1 MDPEVNAAM
10 SRVAVAME
18 ERNESQVGLRIPV
31 LVSAII
37 DQEADDELLD
47 LVRTAMSSN
56 DQSITMSEFVSSTL
70 NLFNWRNSNSVASNW
85 RISASSLLA
94 WGFIRC

>member
-1 MDPEVNAAM
+1 MNPEVNAAM
-10 SRVAVAME
+10 HRVSVAME
-18 ERNESQVGLRIPV
+18 KRNESQVGLRIPV

-56 DQSITMSEFVSSTL
+56 NQSITMVEFVSSTL
-70 NLFNWRNSNSVASNW
+70 NLFNWRNSNS
-85 RISASSLLA
+85 
-94 WGFIRC
+94 

>member
-1 MDPEVNAAM
+1 MNPEVNAAM
-10 SRVAVAME
+10 SRVSVAME
-18 ERNESQVGLRIPV
+18 KRNESQGGLRIPV

-56 DQSITMSEFVSSTL
+56 NQSITMVEFVSSTL
-70 NLFNWRNSNSVASNW
+70 NLFNWRNSNS
-85 RISASSLLA
+85 
-94 WGFIRC
+94 

>member
-1 MDPEVNAAM
+1 MNPEVNAAM
-10 SRVAVAME
+10 SRVSVAME
-18 ERNESQVGLRIPV
+18 KRNESQVGLRIPV

-56 DQSITMSEFVSSTL
+56 NQSITMVEFVSSTL
-70 NLFNWRNSNSVASNW
+70 NLFNWRNMNS
-85 RISASSLLA
+85 
-94 WGFIRC
+94 

>member
-1 MDPEVNAAM
+1 MNPEINAAM

-18 ERNESQVGLRIPV
+18 KRNESQVGLRIPV

-37 DQEADDELLD
+37 DQEADDEVLN

-56 DQSITMSEFVSSTL
+56 NQSITMVEFVSSTL
-70 NLFNWRNSNSVASNW
+70 NLFNWRNLNS
-85 RISASSLLA
+85 
-94 WGFIRC
+94 

>member
-1 MDPEVNAAM
+1 M
-10 SRVAVAME
+10 SRVSVAME
-18 ERNESQVGLRIPV
+18 KRNESQVGLRIPI

-56 DQSITMSEFVSSTL
+56 NQSITMVEFVSSTL
-70 NLFNWRNSNSVASNW
+70 NLFNWRNSNS
-85 RISASSLLA
+85 
-94 WGFIRC
+94 

>member
-1 MDPEVNAAM
+1 MNSEVNAAM

-18 ERNESQVGLRIPV
+18 GRNERQVGLRIPV

-37 DQEADDELLD
+37 NQEADDELLD

-56 DQSITMSEFVSSTL
+56 NQSITMSEFVSSTL
-70 NLFNWRNSNSVASNW
+70 NLFNWRNSNS
-85 RISASSLLA
+85 
-94 WGFIRC
+94 

>member
-1 MDPEVNAAM
+1 MNPEINAAM
-10 SRVAVAME
+10 SRVSVAME
-18 ERNESQVGLRIPV
+18 KRNESQVGLRIPI

-56 DQSITMSEFVSSTL
+56 NQSTTMVEFVSSTL
-70 NLFNWRNSNSVASNW
+70 NLFNWRNSNS
-85 RISASSLLA
+85 
-94 WGFIRC
+94 

>member
-1 MDPEVNAAM
+1 MNPEVNAAM

-18 ERNESQVGLRIPV
+18 KRNESQVGLRIPI

-37 DQEADDELLD
+37 GQEADDELLD

-56 DQSITMSEFVSSTL
+56 NQSITMVEFVSSTL
-70 NLFNWRNSNSVASNW
+70 NLFNWRNSN
-85 RISASSLLA
+85 
-94 WGFIRC
+94 

>member
-1 MDPEVNAAM
+1 MNPEVNAAM
-10 SRVAVAME
+10 SRVSDAME
-18 ERNESQVGLRIPV
+18 KRNESQVGLRIPV

-56 DQSITMSEFVSSTL
+56 NQSITMVEFVSSTL
-70 NLFNWRNSNSVASNW
+70 NLFNWRNSNS
-85 RISASSLLA
+85 
-94 WGFIRC
+94 

>member
-1 MDPEVNAAM
+1 MNSEVNAAM

-18 ERNESQVGLRIPV
+18 GRNERQVGLRIPV

-47 LVRTAMSSN
+47 LVRVAMLSN
-56 DQSITMSEFVSSTL
+56 NQSITMAEFVSSTL
-70 NLFNWRNSNSVASNW
+70 NLFKWRNSNS
-85 RISASSLLA
+85 
-94 WGFIRC
+94 

>member
-1 MDPEVNAAM
+1 
-10 SRVAVAME
+10 ME
-18 ERNESQVGLRIPV
+18 ERNERQVGLRIPV

-56 DQSITMSEFVSSTL
+56 NQSITMVRVCFLYTK
-70 NLFNWRNSNSVASNW
+70 SV
-85 RISASSLLA
+85 
-94 WGFIRC
+94 

>member
-1 MDPEVNAAM
+1 MNPEVNAAM

-18 ERNESQVGLRIPV
+18 KRNESQVGLRIPT

-56 DQSITMSEFVSSTL
+56 DQSITMVEFVSSTL
-70 NLFNWRNSNSVASNW
+70 NLFNWRNSNV
-85 RISASSLLA
+85 
-94 WGFIRC
+94 

>member
-18 ERNESQVGLRIPV
+18 KRNDDQVGLRIPV

-56 DQSITMSEFVSSTL
+56 NQSTTMVEFVSSTL
-70 NLFNWRNSNSVASNW
+70 NLFNWRNSNS
-85 RISASSLLA
+85 
-94 WGFIRC
+94 

>member
-1 MDPEVNAAM
+1 LLMTPEVNAAM

-18 ERNESQVGLRIPV
+18 KRNESQVGLRIPI

-47 LVRTAMSSN
+47 LVRIAMSSN
-56 DQSITMSEFVSSTL
+56 NQSITMVEFVSSTL
-70 NLFNWRNSNSVASNW
+70 NLFNWRNSNS
-85 RISASSLLA
+85 
-94 WGFIRC
+94 

>member
-1 MDPEVNAAM
+1 MNPEVNAAM
-10 SRVAVAME
+10 SRVSVAME
-18 ERNESQVGLRIPV
+18 KRNESQVGLRIPV

-56 DQSITMSEFVSSTL
+56 NQSITMVEFVSSTL
-70 NLFNWRNSNSVASNW
+70 NLFKWRNSNS
-85 RISASSLLA
+85 
-94 WGFIRC
+94 

>member
-1 MDPEVNAAM
+1 MNPEVNAAM

-18 ERNESQVGLRIPV
+18 KRNESQVGLRIPV
-31 LVSAII
+31 LVSTII

-56 DQSITMSEFVSSTL
+56 NQSITMVEFVSSTL
-70 NLFNWRNSNSVASNW
+70 NLFNWRNSNS
-85 RISASSLLA
+85 
-94 WGFIRC
+94 

>member
-1 MDPEVNAAM
+1 MNPEVNAAM
-10 SRVAVAME
+10 SRVSVAME
-18 ERNESQVGLRIPV
+18 KRNESQVGLRIPI

-56 DQSITMSEFVSSTL
+56 NQSITMVEFVSSTL
-70 NLFNWRNSNSVASNW
+70 NLFNWRNSNS
-85 RISASSLLA
+85 
-94 WGFIRC
+94 

>member
-1 MDPEVNAAM
+1 MNPEVNAAM

-18 ERNESQVGLRIPV
+18 RRNESQVGLHIHV

-56 DQSITMSEFVSSTL
+56 NQSITMVEFVSSTL
-70 NLFNWRNSNSVASNW
+70 NLFNWRNSNS
-85 RISASSLLA
+85 
-94 WGFIRC
+94 

>member
-1 MDPEVNAAM
+1 MNTEVNAAM

-18 ERNESQVGLRIPV
+18 KRNESQVGLRIPI

-56 DQSITMSEFVSSTL
+56 DQSITMVEFVSSTL
-70 NLFNWRNSNSVASNW
+70 NLFNWRNSNS
-85 RISASSLLA
+85 
-94 WGFIRC
+94 

>member
-1 MDPEVNAAM
+1 MNPEINTAM

-18 ERNESQVGLRIPV
+18 KRNESQVGLRIPV

-37 DQEADDELLD
+37 YQEADDELLD

-56 DQSITMSEFVSSTL
+56 NQSITMVEFVSSTL
-70 NLFNWRNSNSVASNW
+70 NLFNWRNSNS
-85 RISASSLLA
+85 
-94 WGFIRC
+94 

>member
-1 MDPEVNAAM
+1 MNPEVNAAM
-10 SRVAVAME
+10 SRVSVAIE
-18 ERNESQVGLRIPV
+18 KRNESQVGLRIPV

-56 DQSITMSEFVSSTL
+56 NQSITMVEFVSSTL
-70 NLFNWRNSNSVASNW
+70 NLFNWRNLNS
-85 RISASSLLA
+85 
-94 WGFIRC
+94 

>member
-1 MDPEVNAAM
+1 MNPEVNAAM
-10 SRVAVAME
+10 SRVSVAME
-18 ERNESQVGLRIPV
+18 RRNESQVGLRIPV

-56 DQSITMSEFVSSTL
+56 DQSITMVEFVSSTL
-70 NLFNWRNSNSVASNW
+70 NLFNWRNSNS
-85 RISASSLLA
+85 
-94 WGFIRC
+94 

>member
-1 MDPEVNAAM
+1 MNPEVNAAM

-18 ERNESQVGLRIPV
+18 NRNESQVGLRIPV

-37 DQEADDELLD
+37 NQEADEELLD

-56 DQSITMSEFVSSTL
+56 NQQITMVEFVSSTL
-70 NLFNWRNSNSVASNW
+70 NLFKWRNSNS
-85 RISASSLLA
+85 
-94 WGFIRC
+94 

>member
-1 MDPEVNAAM
+1 MNPEVNAAM

-18 ERNESQVGLRIPV
+18 RRNESQVGLRIPV
-31 LVSAII
+31 LVSVII

-70 NLFNWRNSNSVASNW
+70 NLFKWRNSNS
-85 RISASSLLA
+85 
-94 WGFIRC
+94 

>member
-1 MDPEVNAAM
+1 MNPEVNAAM
-10 SRVAVAME
+10 SRVAVAMQR
-18 ERNESQVGLRIPV
+18 RNEGQVGLRIPI

-56 DQSITMSEFVSSTL
+56 NQSITMVEFVSSTL
-70 NLFNWRNSNSVASNW
+70 NLFNWRTSNS
-85 RISASSLLA
+85 
-94 WGFIRC
+94 

>member
-1 MDPEVNAAM
+1 MNPEVNAAM

-18 ERNESQVGLRIPV
+18 KRTESQAGLRIPV

-47 LVRTAMSSN
+47 LVRAAMSSS
-56 DQSITMSEFVSSTL
+56 DQSITMVEFVSSTL
-70 NLFNWRNSNSVASNW
+70 NLFNWRNSNS
-85 RISASSLLA
+85 
-94 WGFIRC
+94 

>member
-1 MDPEVNAAM
+1 MNPDVNAAM
-10 SRVAVAME
+10 SRVAIAME
-18 ERNESQVGLRIPV
+18 RRNESQVGLRIPV

-56 DQSITMSEFVSSTL
+56 NQSITMVEFVSSTL
-70 NLFNWRNSNSVASNW
+70 NLFNWRNSNS
-85 RISASSLLA
+85 
-94 WGFIRC
+94 

>member
-18 ERNESQVGLRIPV
+18 GRNESQVGLRIPV

-37 DQEADDELLD
+37 DQEADDDLLD

-70 NLFNWRNSNSVASNW
+70 NLFKWRNSNS
-85 RISASSLLA
+85 
-94 WGFIRC
+94 